1 MSELTAQTSSVRDC
15 LLRVGFPE
23 DLLASDVPIPGR
35 SDRVPLLAFSDR
47 PFDSRTASVA
57 VLEGDGIAESEIAA
71 VRPLGAPIVFRC
83 LPDHYDLWKQGA
95 IRPEFHLRLEPQ
107 ELSRFFDFH
116 MSNLGPESIYRA
128 KVWGRLD
135 HSLQLDFVDAGF
147 LPMVEDEA
155 GRRLTDLVERV
166 VSDTKRRLGWRDV
179 SASDGRW
186 LLQSTFWLLAAKIL
200 KDKAVAGFV
209 RLDLID
215 LEDVYLRLAKHYD
228 REHPRPVRIRGGQRR
243 NALVCAAEQ
252 IKAFAH
258 CGAVSTEALAHL
270 YESALIDRTIR
281 HKLGTHSTPTWL
293 VDYIVGRLR
302 PWVERD
308 IAVEERRVFEPACG
322 HAGFLIAAMRLL
334 SELLPTGWHQSRRAY
349 LRERLYG
356 IEVDS
361 FATEIARLSLTL
373 ADVPNPNGW
382 TLNEAD
388 MFTARLLEDGVRGAT
403 IALGNP
409 PFESFSSNERRVG
422 FLPNKAAETFRR
434 VVEYL
439 PSGGVFGFVLPRT
452 FLRAKQAAEVR
463 RTLFRDYEIAEI
475 SVFADKVFRYGE
487 AESSVL
493 IGRRLTRRPING
505 LTIHCRRIREGQI
518 EEFSRTYEAGS
529 SFSVP
534 QERLAQTE
542 GASLL
547 VPDLDDVW
555 QALAELPEFR
565 QFADIGKGF
574 DHKGDDDPSLPANF
588 IKIGKPSDKGLDPGF
603 AGWREDQMTHQLPEL
618 VGLNLGPDGMGS
630 ERRGTTSGIPQV
642 LLNYAG
648 PRKAWRLKALIDEEG
663 HPVTSRFIVVRPQ
676 SELIS
681 LPVLWAICNSP
692 IGNAYAYCMSS
703 KREILTGD
711 LERMPVPHLVR
722 KNLRPLERAV
732 KEYLDAAQAAIRDVR
747 IQAKG
752 KRRRVDPRQMS
763 RMIQRSLDLALE
775 APNGAPQID
784 DATDDEKKHL
794 KFLLWRVDA
803 EVLRLYDLP
812 TELERKI
819 LDLFQGLTRRGVP
832 FDQLE
837 YFQMDFTDLNRLAD
851 LLAIEADWPKTNR
864 RRAKLMDLDEDG
876 ALTAAEAAEL
886 RNLQRLADA
895 RVSLIK
901 PESTDEIDRVIES
914 LKRRGLWKQ

>member
-1 MSELTAQTSSVRDC
+1 L
-15 LLRVGFPE
+15 
-23 DLLASDVPIPGR
+23 
-35 SDRVPLLAFSDR
+35 
-47 PFDSRTASVA
+47 VA
-57 VLEGDGIAESEIAA
+57 VLRGERIAQSEIAA
-71 VRPLGAPIVFRC
+71 VRPLGASLVFGC

-95 IRPEFHLRLEPQ
+95 MRPEFHLRLEPQ
-107 ELSRFFDFH
+107 ELPRFFERH
-116 MSNLGPESIYRA
+116 VSNLAPESIYRA

-135 HSLQLDFVDAGF
+135 HTFQLDFVDAGF

-155 GRRLTDLVERV
+155 GRKLTDLVERV

-200 KDKAVAGFV
+200 KDKAVPGFV
-209 RLDLID
+209 RLDLSD
-215 LEDVYLRLAKHYD
+215 LEDVYLRLARHYD
-228 REHPRPVRIRGGQRR
+228 RDHPRPVQVRGGHSRS
-243 NALVCAAEQ
+243 ALVSAAEQ
-252 IKAFAH
+252 IKSFAH

-270 YESALIDRTIR
+270 YESALIDRAVR
-281 HKLGTHSTPTWL
+281 QKLGTHSTPTWL

-334 SELLPTGWHQSRRAY
+334 SELLPSSWYQSRRAY

-361 FATEIARLSLTL
+361 LAVEIARLSLTL

-382 TLNEAD
+382 ALKEAD
-388 MFTARLLEDGVRGAT
+388 MFTAGLLEDGVRGAT

-409 PFESFSSNERRVG
+409 PFESFSPNDRGVG
-422 FLPNKAAETFRR
+422 CLPNRAAETFRR
-434 VVEYL
+434 VVENL
-439 PSGGVFGFVLPRT
+439 PPAGVFGFVLPRT
-452 FLRAKQAAEVR
+452 FLRAKQATEVR
-463 RTLFRDYEIAEI
+463 RTLLRDYEIAEI

-487 AESSVL
+487 PESCVL
-493 IGRRLTRRPING
+493 IGRRLTRRPTNG
-505 LTIHCRRIREGQI
+505 LTIHYRRIREGQI

-529 SFSVP
+529 NFSVP
-534 QERLAQTE
+534 QERLAHTE
-542 GASLL
+542 GSSLL
-547 VPDLDDVW
+547 IPDLDDVW
-555 QALAELPEFR
+555 QSLAELPAFR

-603 AGWREDQMTHQLPEL
+603 AGWREDQMTHRLPEL
-618 VGLNLGPDGMGS
+618 VGLNLGPKGMGS

-642 LLNYAG
+642 LLNYA
-648 PRKAWRLKALIDEEG
+648 PVAREAWRLKALIDEEG
-663 HPVTSRFIVVRPQ
+663 HPVTSRFIVVRPKGGT
-676 SELIS
+676 IS
-681 LPVLWAICNSP
+681 LLVLWAICNSP

-711 LERMPVPHLVR
+711 LERMPVPHLGR
-722 KNLRPLERAV
+722 ENLRSLERAV
-732 KEYLDAAQAAIRDVR
+732 KEYLDKAQAATHDLNT
-747 IQAKG
+747 QARG
-752 KRRRVDPRQMS
+752 KRRSVDPRQMT
-763 RMIQRSLDLALE
+763 LE
-775 APNGAPQID
+775 ASNGAPKND
-784 DATDDEKKHL
+784 AATDHEKEHL
-794 KFLLWRVDA
+794 KFLHWRVDA

-819 LDLFQGLTRRGVP
+819 LDLFRGLIRRGVP
-832 FDQLE
+832 FDQDK
-837 YFQMDFTDLNRLAD
+837 YFRRDVTDLNRLAD
-851 LLAIEADWPKTNR
+851 LLAITADWQKTNR

-876 ALTAAEAAEL
+876 ALTTSESGEL

-901 PESTDEIDRVIES
+901 SGSTDEIDRAIES
-914 LKRRGLWKQ
+914 LKRRGLWKE

>member
-1 MSELTAQTSSVRDC
+1 
-15 LLRVGFPE
+15 
-23 DLLASDVPIPGR
+23 
-35 SDRVPLLAFSDR
+35 VPLLAFSNR

-57 VLEGDGIAESEIAA
+57 VLSGERIAESEIAA
-71 VRPLGAPIVFRC
+71 VRPLGPSIVFGC

-95 IRPEFHLRLEPQ
+95 IRPEFHLRLTPQ
-107 ELSRFFDFH
+107 ELPRFFDH
-116 MSNLGPESIYRA
+116 HINELAPESIYRA

-135 HSLQLDFVDAGF
+135 HSFQLDFVDAGF

-200 KDKAVAGFV
+200 KDKAVPGFV
-209 RLDLID
+209 RLDLSD
-215 LEDVYLRLAKHYD
+215 VEDVYLRLAKHYD
-228 REHPRPVRIRGGQRR
+228 RDDPRPVQVRGGHRR
-243 NALVCAAEQ
+243 NALVAAAEQ
-252 IKAFAH
+252 IKSFAH

-270 YESALIDRTIR
+270 YESALIDRTVR
-281 HKLGTHSTPTWL
+281 QKLGTHSTPTWL

-302 PWVERD
+302 TWVERD
-308 IAVEERRVFEPACG
+308 IPAEERRVFEPACG

-334 SELLPTGWHQSRRAY
+334 SELLPPGWVQSRRAY

-361 FATEIARLSLTL
+361 LAIEIARLSLTL

-382 TLNEAD
+382 ALNEAD
-388 MFTARLLEDGVRGAT
+388 MFKARLLEEGVRGAT

-409 PFESFSSNERRVG
+409 PFESFSSNNRRVG
-422 FLPNKAAETFRR
+422 CLPNKAAETFRH

-439 PSGGVFGFVLPRT
+439 PPGGVFGFVLPRT
-452 FLRAKQAAEVR
+452 FLRAKQAIEVR
-463 RTLFRDYEIAEI
+463 RTLLRDYEIAEI

-487 AESSVL
+487 PESSVL
-493 IGRRLTRRPING
+493 IGRRLTQRPING
-505 LTIHCRRIREGQI
+505 LSIHYRRIREGQI

-529 SFSVP
+529 DFSVP
-534 QERLAQTE
+534 QQQLARTE

-555 QALAELPEFR
+555 HALGELPAFR

-603 AGWREDQMTHQLPEL
+603 AGWRGDQMTHQLPEL
-618 VGLNLGPDGMGS
+618 VGLNLSPDGMGS
-630 ERRGTTSGIPQV
+630 ERRGTASGIPQV
-642 LLNYAG
+642 LLNYAPVG
-648 PRKAWRLKALIDEEG
+648 RDAWRLKALIDVQG
-663 HPVTSRFIVVRPQ
+663 HPVTSRFIVVRPK
-676 SELIS
+676 SESIS
-681 LPVLWAICNSP
+681 LHVLWAICNSP
-692 IGNAYAYCMSS
+692 IGNAFAYCMSS

-711 LERMPVPHLVR
+711 LERMPVPQLGG
-722 KNLRPLERAV
+722 NSLRALERAV
-732 KEYLDAAQAAIRDVR
+732 KEYMDKAQAATR
-747 IQAKG
+747 IVNPRAQG
-752 KRRRVDPRQMS
+752 GRRRVDPRQMS
-763 RMIQRSLDLALE
+763 LE
-775 APNGAPQID
+775 PSDAAPQN
-784 DATDDEKKHL
+784 DAATEDEKHQL
-794 KFLLWRVDA
+794 KFLHWRVDA

-812 TELERKI
+812 AELERKI
-819 LDLFQGLTRRGVP
+819 LDLFQGISRRGVP
-832 FDQLE
+832 FDQTE
-837 YFQMDFTDLNRLAD
+837 YFPSDFTDLNRLSD
-851 LLAIEADWPKTNR
+851 LLAITTDWPKTNR

-876 ALTAAEAAEL
+876 ALTASESAEL

-895 RVSLIK
+895 NVSLIHPK
-901 PESTDEIDRVIES
+901 SADEINRVVES
-914 LKRRGLWKQ
+914 FKRRGLWKE